1 MTTKI
6 IREGDTISIRFP
18 LNVDKK
24 VLDWVNTQTSITN
37 SLISLIKKE
46 IEANGITDLS
56 QNNHNSLPTEK
67 EMIPYVFDYIAK
79 QNYSKLGANVQEI
92 YDYCAKELNV
102 SYKQRNI
109 PSKANVSRYENR
121 VRFVILKLKNQ
132 GLIESTKRGFYKLT
146 ELGSIFF
153 NNNIDVREF
162 DTIIQADFIR
172 KLATGQIQYPNK
184 NGSIINV
191 GV

>member
-162 DTIIQADFIR
+162 DTIMQADFIR

-184 NGSIINV
+184 NTDNSQE
-191 GV
+191 